1 MEQVF
6 PSSEQDRRF
15 LLEFV
20 DACHTHPVTQF
31 QQAVYPKLRHLLP
44 HDMFMY
50 GDTDA
55 LSNITQYVNVSF
67 PQQYIDQV
75 SAPYGS
81 LVCPLA
87 GRWTGALRPLYYNP
101 CQAGRFVTRSKRYET
116 LCDLSIGD
124 IAIHGVPGCQTLRG
138 SCYAFARLGDTWS
151 RRFEAV
157 LQLVVPHIHVVL
169 TSLARIGATSESP
182 AVLSPREYEVLRW
195 IADGKTDAEIGDLLN
210 ISICTVRIH
219 VRHIIGKFDAANRT
233 HAVAKALRSGI
244 ITL

>member
-138 SCYAFARLGDTWS
+138 SDQAD
-151 RRFEAV
+151 
-157 LQLVVPHIHVVL
+157 L
-169 TSLARIGATSESP
+169 TL
-182 AVLSPREYEVLRW
+182 PREDDVFFCPSM
-195 IADGKTDAEIGDLLN
+195 DLPAMRTGQFAALN
-210 ISICTVRIH
+210 FC
-219 VRHIIGKFDAANRT
+219 GGPQAFFDRLTAR
-233 HAVAKALRSGI
+233 G
-244 ITL
+244 